1 MSTELPFNQK
11 GHTWDQV
18 NPILSHDSLPSGEF
32 YNIPLYALNSQG
44 QEVVSSLMVSSLM
57 ALNSQGQEVVS
68 SLMVQPVT
76 EPTLNDYY
84 DDIVMEEDDDYE
96 ASRARHTS
104 EESIQGL
111 EEVRVEGLYMKEACP
126 MCLEGLSMGLEAM
139 RMPCLHVYHE
149 GCIVEWLRKCNLCPL
164 CRYEM
169 PT

>member
-1 MSTELPFNQK
+1 MSTELPFNQR

-44 QEVVSSLMVSSLM
+44 QEVVSSLMV
-57 ALNSQGQEVVS
+57 
-68 SLMVQPVT
+68 QPVM
-76 EPTLNDYY
+76 EPTLHDYY

-111 EEVRVEGLYMKEACP
+111 EEVRVEGLYLKEACP
-126 MCLEGLSMGLEAM
+126 VCLEGLSMGLEAM

>member
-18 NPILSHDSLPSGEF
+18 SPILSHDLPPSGEF

-44 QEVVSSLMVSSLM
+44 QEVVSSLMV
-57 ALNSQGQEVVS
+57 
-68 SLMVQPVT
+68 QPVM
-76 EPTLNDYY
+76 EPTLHDYY
-84 DDIVMEEDDDYE
+84 DDIVREEDDDYE
-96 ASRARHTS
+96 ALRARHMS

-111 EEVRVEGLYMKEACP
+111 EEVRVEGLYLKEACP
-126 MCLEGLSMGLEAM
+126 VCLEGLSMGLEAM

>member
-18 NPILSHDSLPSGEF
+18 NPILSHDSLPSGDF
-32 YNIPLYALNSQG
+32 YNIPLYT
-44 QEVVSSLMVSSLM
+44 
-57 ALNSQGQEVVS
+57 LNSQGQEVVS
-68 SLMVQPVT
+68 SLMVQPAT
-76 EPTLNDYY
+76 EPTLHDYY

-126 MCLEGLSMGLEAM
+126 VCLEGLSMGLEAM

>member
-44 QEVVSSLMVSSLM
+44 QEVVSSLMV
-57 ALNSQGQEVVS
+57 
-68 SLMVQPVT
+68 QPVM
-76 EPTLNDYY
+76 EPTLHDYY

-111 EEVRVEGLYMKEACP
+111 EEVRVEGLYLTEACP
-126 MCLEGLSMGLEAM
+126 VCLEGLSMGLEAM

-149 GCIVEWLRKCNLCPL
+149 CCIVEWLRKCNLCPL

>member
-1 MSTELPFNQK
+1 MSTELPFSQK

-44 QEVVSSLMVSSLM
+44 QEVVSSLMV
-57 ALNSQGQEVVS
+57 
-68 SLMVQPVT
+68 QPVM
-76 EPTLNDYY
+76 EPTLHDYY

-111 EEVRVEGLYMKEACP
+111 EEVRVEGLYLKEACP
-126 MCLEGLSMGLEAM
+126 VCLEGLSMGLEAM

-149 GCIVEWLRKCNLCPL
+149 CCIVEWLRKCNLCPL

>member
-1 MSTELPFNQK
+1 MSTELPFSHK

-44 QEVVSSLMVSSLM
+44 QEVVSSLMV
-57 ALNSQGQEVVS
+57 
-68 SLMVQPVT
+68 QPVM
-76 EPTLNDYY
+76 EPTLHDYY

-104 EESIQGL
+104 EETIRGL
-111 EEVRVEGLYMKEACP
+111 EEVRVEGLYLKEACP
-126 MCLEGLSMGLEAM
+126 VCLEGLSMGLEAM

-149 GCIVEWLRKCNLCPL
+149 SCIVEWLRKCNLCPL

>member
-44 QEVVSSLMVSSLM
+44 QEVVSSLMV
-57 ALNSQGQEVVS
+57 
-68 SLMVQPVT
+68 QPVM
-76 EPTLNDYY
+76 EPTLHDYY

-111 EEVRVEGLYMKEACP
+111 EEVRVEGLYLKEACP
-126 MCLEGLSMGLEAM
+126 VCLEGLSMGLEAM

-149 GCIVEWLRKCNLCPL
+149 CCIVEWLRKCNLCPL

>member
-1 MSTELPFNQK
+1 MSTESPFNQK

-44 QEVVSSLMVSSLM
+44 QEVVSSLMV
-57 ALNSQGQEVVS
+57 
-68 SLMVQPVT
+68 QPVM
-76 EPTLNDYY
+76 EPTLHDYY

-111 EEVRVEGLYMKEACP
+111 EEVRVEGLYLKEACP
-126 MCLEGLSMGLEAM
+126 VCLEGLSMGLEAM

-149 GCIVEWLRKCNLCPL
+149 CCIVEWLRKCNLCPL
-164 CRYEM
+164 CRNEM

>member
-18 NPILSHDSLPSGEF
+18 NPILSHDSLPSEEF

-44 QEVVSSLMVSSLM
+44 QEVVSSLMV
-57 ALNSQGQEVVS
+57 
-68 SLMVQPVT
+68 QPVM
-76 EPTLNDYY
+76 EPTLHDYY

-111 EEVRVEGLYMKEACP
+111 EEVRVEGLYLKEACP
-126 MCLEGLSMGLEAM
+126 VCLEGLSMGLEAM

-149 GCIVEWLRKCNLCPL
+149 CCIVEWLRKCNLCPL

>member
-18 NPILSHDSLPSGEF
+18 YPILSHDSLPSGEF

-44 QEVVSSLMVSSLM
+44 QEVVSSLMV
-57 ALNSQGQEVVS
+57 
-68 SLMVQPVT
+68 QPVM
-76 EPTLNDYY
+76 EPTLHDYY

-111 EEVRVEGLYMKEACP
+111 EEVRVEGLYLKEACP
-126 MCLEGLSMGLEAM
+126 VCLEGLSMGLEAM

-149 GCIVEWLRKCNLCPL
+149 CCIVEWLRKCNLCPL
-164 CRYEM
+164 CRNEM

>member
-44 QEVVSSLMVSSLM
+44 QEVVSSLMV
-57 ALNSQGQEVVS
+57 
-68 SLMVQPVT
+68 QPVM
-76 EPTLNDYY
+76 EPTLHDYY
-84 DDIVMEEDDDYE
+84 DDIVIEEDDDYE

-111 EEVRVEGLYMKEACP
+111 EEVRVEGLYLKEACP
-126 MCLEGLSMGLEAM
+126 VCLEGLSMGLEAM

-149 GCIVEWLRKCNLCPL
+149 CCIVEWLRKCNLCPL

>member
-18 NPILSHDSLPSGEF
+18 NPILNHDSLPSGEF

-44 QEVVSSLMVSSLM
+44 QEVVSSLMV
-57 ALNSQGQEVVS
+57 
-68 SLMVQPVT
+68 QPVL
-76 EPTLNDYY
+76 EPTLHDYY
-84 DDIVMEEDDDYE
+84 DDIVIEEDDDYE

-111 EEVRVEGLYMKEACP
+111 EEVRVEGLYLKEACP
-126 MCLEGLSMGLEAM
+126 VCLEGLSMGLEAM

>member
-44 QEVVSSLMVSSLM
+44 QEVVSSLMV
-57 ALNSQGQEVVS
+57 
-68 SLMVQPVT
+68 QPVM
-76 EPTLNDYY
+76 EPTLHDYY

-111 EEVRVEGLYMKEACP
+111 EEVRVEGLYLKEACP
-126 MCLEGLSMGLEAM
+126 VCLEGLSMGLEAM

>member
-44 QEVVSSLMVSSLM
+44 QEVVSSLMV
-57 ALNSQGQEVVS
+57 
-68 SLMVQPVT
+68 QPVM
-76 EPTLNDYY
+76 EPTLHDYY

-111 EEVRVEGLYMKEACP
+111 EEVRVEGLYLKEACP
-126 MCLEGLSMGLEAM
+126 VCLEGLSMGLEAM
-139 RMPCLHVYHE
+139 QIGRAHV
-149 GCIVEWLRKCNLCPL
+149 
-164 CRYEM
+164 
-169 PT
+169 

>member
-44 QEVVSSLMVSSLM
+44 QEVVSSLMV
-57 ALNSQGQEVVS
+57 
-68 SLMVQPVT
+68 QPVM
-76 EPTLNDYY
+76 EPTLHDYY

-111 EEVRVEGLYMKEACP
+111 EEVRVEGLYLKEACP
-126 MCLEGLSMGLEAM
+126 VCLEGLSMGLEAM
-139 RMPCLHVYHE
+139 RMPCLHVYRE
-149 GCIVEWLRKCNLCPL
+149 CCIVEWLRKCNLCPL

>member
-44 QEVVSSLMVSSLM
+44 QEVVSSLMVR
-57 ALNSQGQEVVS
+57 
-68 SLMVQPVT
+68 PVM
-76 EPTLNDYY
+76 EPTLHDYY

-111 EEVRVEGLYMKEACP
+111 EEVRVEGLYLKEACP
-126 MCLEGLSMGLEAM
+126 VCLEGLSMGLEAM

-149 GCIVEWLRKCNLCPL
+149 CCIVEWLRKCNLCPL

>member
-18 NPILSHDSLPSGEF
+18 NPILNHDSLPSGEF

-44 QEVVSSLMVSSLM
+44 QEVVSSLMV
-57 ALNSQGQEVVS
+57 
-68 SLMVQPVT
+68 QPVM
-76 EPTLNDYY
+76 EPTLHDYY
-84 DDIVMEEDDDYE
+84 DDIVREEDDDYE
-96 ASRARHTS
+96 ASRARHIS

-111 EEVRVEGLYMKEACP
+111 EEVRVEGLYLKEACP
-126 MCLEGLSMGLEAM
+126 VCLEGLSMGLEAM

>member
-1 MSTELPFNQK
+1 MSTESPFNQK

-44 QEVVSSLMVSSLM
+44 QEVVSSLMV
-57 ALNSQGQEVVS
+57 
-68 SLMVQPVT
+68 QPVM
-76 EPTLNDYY
+76 EPTLHDYY

-111 EEVRVEGLYMKEACP
+111 EEVRVEGLYLKEACP
-126 MCLEGLSMGLEAM
+126 VCLEGLSMGLEAM

-149 GCIVEWLRKCNLCPL
+149 CCIVEWLRKCNLCPL